1 MRGIFGL
8 TAENAEITEA
18 GRYDFFGAGFASSA
32 GRLFLRELF
41 ICGI

>member
-8 TAENAEITEA
+8 TAENAEIAEA

-32 GRLFLRELF
+32 GRLFLREFF